1 MVREREG
8 GRKKEREGKEIVFKT
23 VFANVCASAPLF
35 LFFFFRVIVNKLVK
49 EERVFIG

>member
-1 MVREREG
+1 MVRERKG

-35 LFFFFRVIVNKLVK
+35 LFFFRVIVNKLVK